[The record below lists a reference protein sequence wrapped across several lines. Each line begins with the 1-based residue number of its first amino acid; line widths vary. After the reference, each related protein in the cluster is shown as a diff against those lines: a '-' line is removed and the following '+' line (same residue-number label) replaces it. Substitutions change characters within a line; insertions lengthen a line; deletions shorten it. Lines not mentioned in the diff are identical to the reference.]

1 MIFDVLA
8 VSVLLLI
15 APAKTKNIQWTLAK
29 TSGVRFINYFAES
42 TTVSRVA
49 CAYLCTWKGRCYVA
63 NYNSVTMACRLVEDD
78 STFVNDADWD
88 SYIVVSGMLNLSI
101 NVL

>member
-29 TSGVRFINYFAES
+29 TSGVRFISLKAQQLAELRVLIS
-42 TTVSRVA
+42 ARGKGDATWPTTIR
-49 CAYLCTWKGRCYVA
+49 
-63 NYNSVTMACRLVEDD
+63 
-78 STFVNDADWD
+78 
-88 SYIVVSGMLNLSI
+88 
-101 NVL
+101 